1 MPFIVHGKPSVVR
14 GGNKERHAPSCH
26 ESPLHSGQR
35 RSSNTTFH
43 TAAKQHLRAMP
54 GGWAVAPGPR
64 QLQEEAETALKRGSG
79 PSPGQGPMIK
89 GPPRSNHS
97 SLQKQEE
104 GARHPSWGPQPSP
117 EMHTCTRTHYTHPH
131 THKHNDQLMGAAGR
145 KTAGPGPS
153 SLKDQRL
160 ATALTSQGRLCA
172 LS

>member
-1 MPFIVHGKPSVVR
+1 MPPAVT
-14 GGNKERHAPSCH
+14 
-26 ESPLHSGQR
+26 SPLSTLGRGAAQTQLSTLPP
-35 RSSNTTFH
+35 SSTSEPCQVGGRWRQGP
-43 TAAKQHLRAMP
+43 ASCRKKQ
-54 GGWAVAPGPR
+54 
-64 QLQEEAETALKRGSG
+64 TALKRGSG

>member
-1 MPFIVHGKPSVVR
+1 MPPAVT
-14 GGNKERHAPSCH
+14 
-26 ESPLHSGQR
+26 SPLLHSGQR

-43 TAAKQHLRAMP
+43 TAAKQHLRAVP

-64 QLQEEAETALKRGSG
+64 QLQEEAEIAPKRGSG

-97 SLQKQEE
+97 SLQMKQEE
-104 GARHPSWGPQPSP
+104 GARHPSWGPQPSL
-117 EMHTCTRTHYTHPH
+117 EMHTCACTHYTHPH
-131 THKHNDQLMGAAGR
+131 THKHNDQPMGAAGR

-160 ATALTSQGRLCA
+160 ATTLMSQDRLCA